1 MSVCHAKISPNEK
14 LKQSRK
20 FVRVVMVTHRIRLSV
35 AATHN
40 GWSVNGQGQSLGLL
54 EEDVLCHSL
63 GEGIGVGSAG
73 QEGGHE
79 DVQLFL

>member
-1 MSVCHAKISPNEK
+1 MLCR
-14 LKQSRK
+14 LKYYA
-20 FVRVVMVTHRIRLSV
+20 VAIVTHRKRLSV

-63 GEGIGVGSAG
+63 GEGVGVGPAG
-73 QEGGHE
+73 QEGGRE

>member
-1 MSVCHAKISPNEK
+1 MRNLNS
-14 LKQSRK
+14 L
-20 FVRVVMVTHRIRLSV
+20 VRVVMVTHRIRLSV

-63 GEGIGVGSAG
+63 GEGIGVGLAG